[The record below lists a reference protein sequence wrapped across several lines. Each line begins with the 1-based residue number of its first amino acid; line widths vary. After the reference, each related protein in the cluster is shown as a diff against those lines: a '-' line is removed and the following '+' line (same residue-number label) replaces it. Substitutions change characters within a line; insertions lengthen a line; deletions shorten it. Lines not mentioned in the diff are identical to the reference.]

1 MFWEKFHVKSLLNSG
16 SQTLSLADLT
26 GLGFVFGSMIH
37 LNHFF
42 LYSGRY
48 VKKVPCAPPH
58 LVFQHHLLKCSQN
71 FKGEFSNWSG
81 TCGSGHLIFFLL
93 AAYYS

>member
-1 MFWEKFHVKSLLNSG
+1 MFGDKFHVKYLLNSG

-26 GLGFVFGSMIH
+26 GLGFIFGSVIH

-48 VKKVPCAPPH
+48 VKKVPCGASPILFFSTIYKNVPKILRGNFLIGLE
-58 LVFQHHLLKCSQN
+58 LVVL
-71 FKGEFSNWSG
+71 G
-81 TCGSGHLIFFLL
+81 T
-93 AAYYS
+93 